1 MSRYGA
7 TGRYLEVPYRPL
19 RKWRPLF
26 LGWWAVAAVGTLAV
40 ARLHD
45 HATWTYLLH
54 WSPALLAFAAAL
66 ALAEQSTCLFS
77 AGVISLFVPKWR
89 QVSGPL
95 MGRGLVLGLVT
106 VFLVLPAVAVGFSMA
121 LHPGW
126 MHPALQQH
134 GEPLYGSA
142 PPPLAG

>member
-1 MSRYGA
+1 MSALYGYQSRYPG
-7 TGRYLEVPYRPL
+7 VPYRPL
-19 RKWRPLF
+19 RRWRPVF
-26 LGWWAVAAVGTLAV
+26 LAWWAVAATGTFAI
-40 ARLHD
+40 ARWHD
-45 HATWTYLLH
+45 HETWRYLLV

-66 ALAEQSTCLFS
+66 ALAEQSSFLFA
-77 AGVISLFVPKWR
+77 AGVVSLFVPKWR

-126 MHPALQQH
+126 MHPAIQH
-134 GEPLYGSA
+134 GEPLYGAA